1 MGNRDAEIQERAE
14 TRIGAMLRD
23 KWHIDAL
30 IGLGGMA
37 AVYEATHRNGKRAAI
52 KILHAEAAMV
62 PDIRARFLREGYLAN
77 RVGHPGA
84 VSILDDDV
92 DVDGTVYL
100 VMELLEGR
108 TLDTFRGESSVQPD
122 ELLLI
127 AHGVLDVLS
136 AAHKKDIVH
145 RDLKP
150 ANVFLCTSSAIKIL
164 DFGIARLQSVA
175 AAQSPSGATGRDVT
189 LGTPGYMPP
198 EQARGHWDKVDAQSD
213 LWSLGATLF
222 ALFTGRLVHEAPT
235 VNEQLLAAMTQPAP
249 PLGSIAPNVPA
260 PVAALVDRA
269 LAFEKTERW
278 PSADAMQAE
287 VARIYEASTGNPVD
301 DAPPVSVARR
311 PRSVVPDAPTVA
323 ASEHGVAR
331 TTARSTR
338 RRRELLVVGAV
349 GIGVVALAAFALVRG
364 SAAPGQEAA
373 RPIEPSSASP
383 AAEPPLTF
391 PPPSAALSAA
401 SASVPSAP
409 SDREALPSRAPVG
422 AEAPD
427 AGIKAASHRGT
438 GLSKAASRP
447 SASSAATSKAT
458 EPDIF
463 VRRK

>member
-1 MGNRDAEIQERAE
+1 MASKDAEIQERAE

-23 KWHIDAL
+23 KWHIDGL

-100 VMELLEGR
+100 VMELLEGQ
-108 TLDTFRGESSVQPD
+108 TLDSFRGPTPVQAD

-127 AHGVLDVLS
+127 AHGVLDVLT

-150 ANVFLCTSSAIKIL
+150 ANVFLCTSSAVKIL

-175 AAQSPSGATGRDVT
+175 AAQSPSAATGRDVT

-222 ALFTGRLVHEAPT
+222 ALFSGRLVHEAPT

-249 PLGSIAPNVPA
+249 PLKSVAPNVRA
-260 PVAALVDRA
+260 EVAALVDRA
-269 LAFEKTERW
+269 LAFDKANRW
-278 PSADAMQAE
+278 PSATAMQDE
-287 VARIYEASTGNPVD
+287 VARVYELLTGNPVG
-301 DAPPVSVARR
+301 DAPPVSVARKA
-311 PRSVVPDAPTVA
+311 RSVVPDAPTVA

-338 RRRELLVVGAV
+338 RRRELIVVGAV
-349 GIGVVALAAFALVRG
+349 GLGLAALALFALTRG
-364 SAAPGQEAA
+364 QGAAEQEAA
-373 RPIEPSSASP
+373 RTVEPANASPGADRPNAPLAGEAPRAPSVQIPVATPSASSSI
-383 AAEPPLTF
+383 L
-391 PPPSAALSAA
+391 
-401 SASVPSAP
+401 
-409 SDREALPSRAPVG
+409 G

-427 AGIKAASHRGT
+427 ASTKPVPRAAVPSKTAPRASAPLAPDGT
-438 GLSKAASRP
+438 A
-447 SASSAATSKAT
+447 

-463 VRRK
+463 IRRK